1 MARAFSC
8 GRPRRLPAALTHF
21 LLGEA
26 AHVALF
32 SRRVSNERFVK
43 TTGWSP
49 RFHSARE
56 GWQAIARELE
66 GT

>member
-1 MARAFSC
+1 MSPKFYI
-8 GRPRRLPAALTHF
+8 RLPTLIKSQLTHF

-26 AHVALF
+26 AHVVLF
-32 SRRVSNERFVK
+32 SRRVSNEQFVK